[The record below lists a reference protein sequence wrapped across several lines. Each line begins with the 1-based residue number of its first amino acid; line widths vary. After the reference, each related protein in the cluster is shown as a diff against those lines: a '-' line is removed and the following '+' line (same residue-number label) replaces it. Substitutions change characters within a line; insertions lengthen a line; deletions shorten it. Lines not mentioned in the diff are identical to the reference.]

1 MPSQPTSSCC
11 HRELRP
17 VLANARL
24 RVTACSTCAI
34 LWGEHEKRPDGRPW
48 DESYVPAEF
57 AKVLRQR
64 REVQARTIAAELQRR
79 AVPTPILDYGT
90 GQGVLLAELRRR
102 GLDAYGCDLDLNA
115 RDSVAPRDRLLQVH
129 EPWGM
134 PREQAESGAF
144 RTLVMLDVLEH
155 HHDPVAFLRAL
166 PFEHVLLKLPN
177 ATGPAARLARLLARR
192 GRTGLLEQLFLVGEN
207 FPHRWLATRPG
218 VRAIAAAAGYDVVRQ
233 VCLTEVGTELPA
245 RMRGASGKPFAKLLL
260 WGAGLGLGLVGPWW
274 SDASVVLLRRRAA
287 ATG

>member
-1 MPSQPTSSCC
+1 MPSLPTSSCC
-11 HRELRP
+11 HEALRP
-17 VLANARL
+17 VLANTRL
-24 RVTACSTCAI
+24 RVTACSACGI

-64 REVQARTIAAELQRR
+64 REVQAGTIAAELQRQ
-79 AVPTPILDYGT
+79 AVPAPILDYGT

-102 GLDAYGCDLDLNA
+102 GLDAYGCDLDLDA

-134 PREQAESGAF
+134 PREPAPNGAF
-144 RTLVMLDVLEH
+144 RTLVMLDVLEN
-155 HHDPVAFLRAL
+155 HHDPVGFLRAQ

-245 RMRGASGKPFAKLLL
+245 RMRSASGKPFTKLLL
-260 WGAGLGLGLVGPWW
+260 WGAGLGLGMVGPWW
-274 SDASVVLLRRRAA
+274 SDASVVLLRRRGA

>member
-1 MPSQPTSSCC
+1 MPSLPDSPCC
-11 HRELRP
+11 HVAPRA
-17 VLANARL
+17 VLENERL
-24 RVTACSTCAI
+24 RVTACTACGI
-34 LWGEHEKRPDGRPW
+34 LWGEHSKPPDGRPW

-57 AKVLRQR
+57 AKVLRTR
-64 REVQARTIAAELQRR
+64 REIQAKSVAALLQRS
-79 AVPTPILDYGT
+79 AVPGPILDYGT

-134 PREQAESGAF
+134 PREQAPSGAF

-155 HHDPVAFLRAL
+155 HHDPAGFLRAQ

-177 ATGPAARLARLLARR
+177 ATGPAARLSRLLARR

-218 VRAIAAAAGYDVVRQ
+218 VRAIAAAAGYEVVREG
-233 VCLTEVGTELPA
+233 CLTEVGTELPT
-245 RMRGASGKPFAKLLL
+245 RMRGASGKPFTKLLL
-260 WGAGLGLGLVGPWW
+260 WGAGLGLGMVGPWW
-274 SDASVVLLRRRAA
+274 SDASVVLLRRRGA